1 MTNLYKLKSP
11 TNTIVGDFFMTSI
24 WQKDLNLPEFP
35 SLNSDIKTDVLV
47 IGGGMA
53 GILTAFTLKQ
63 NGIDCV
69 LVEKERIANGTTC
82 GTTAKITYQHGLIFR
97 KILKQYGKEGAE
109 KFLFSGQL
117 SLKKWKEL
125 SDTFDCDFEQKTNYI
140 YSVSDQKIL
149 HDEMAAL
156 DVINYKAELQKNLEI
171 PIKTV
176 GAVAFKNQAQFN
188 PLKFISG
195 IAKNLNIYENTHIK
209 DIIGTCAYT
218 DKYKIYAGKII
229 VTTHF
234 PFIDK
239 HGAYFLKL
247 YQHRSYMVALEK
259 AQMLDGMYVDEA
271 KKGFTFRNYGDTL
284 LLGGG
289 DHRTGKKG
297 GGLNEVRN
305 FQKIHYPYAKQV
317 AHWAAQ
323 DCMSLDE
330 LPYIGHYSKNTPDM
344 LVATGFNKWGMTS
357 SMTAAIILTDL
368 VLGHHNEYADI
379 FSPARCIL
387 KPQLLINT
395 AETTLNLIR
404 PTAPRCTHLGCALKW
419 NKDEHS
425 WDCGCHGSRF
435 DQNGTILNNPANKN
449 LH

>member
-1 MTNLYKLKSP
+1 MST
-11 TNTIVGDFFMTSI
+11 I
-24 WQKDLNLPEFP
+24 WQKDFCLPEFP
-35 SLNSDIKTDVLV
+35 PLNSDIKTDVLV

-63 NGIDCV
+63 NGVDCV
-69 LVEKERIANGTTC
+69 LVEKGRIANGTTC

-109 KFLFSGQL
+109 KFLFSGRLALENFKNL
-117 SLKKWKEL
+117 SN
-125 SDTFDCDFEQKTNYI
+125 TFECDFEQKTNYV
-140 YSVSDQKIL
+140 YSVSDEKIL

-156 DVINYKAELQKNLEI
+156 DVINHKARLQKNLEI
-171 PIKTV
+171 PVNSV
-176 GAVAFKNQAQFN
+176 GAVKIDNQAQFN

-195 IAKNLNIYENTHIK
+195 IAKDLHVYENTHIK

-218 DKYKIYAGKII
+218 NKYKIYAKKII

-239 HGAYFLKL
+239 HGSYFLKL
-247 YQHRSYMVALEK
+247 YQHRSYMVALEN

-271 KKGFTFRNYGDTL
+271 KVGYTFRNHKDL
-284 LLGGG
+284 LILGGG

-297 GGLNEVRN
+297 GGLDEVRN
-305 FQKIHYPYAKQV
+305 FYKVHYPYTKEIT
-317 AHWAAQ
+317 HWAAQ

-330 LPYIGHYSKNTPDM
+330 LPYIGYYSKNTPDM

-357 SMTAAIILTDL
+357 SMTAAYVLTDL
-368 VLGHHNEYADI
+368 ILGRQNDYADI
-379 FSPARCIL
+379 FSPTRSIL

-419 NKDEHS
+419 NKAEHS

-435 DQNGTILNNPANKN
+435 DKNGTILNNPANKN

>member
-1 MTNLYKLKSP
+1 MST
-11 TNTIVGDFFMTSI
+11 I
-24 WQKDLNLPEFP
+24 WQKDLSLPAFP
-35 SLNSDIKTDVLV
+35 PLKSDIKTDVLV

-63 NGIDCV
+63 NGVDCV
-69 LVEKERIANGTTC
+69 LVEKGQIATGTTC

-117 SLKKWKEL
+117 ALQKYREL
-125 SDTFDCDFEQKTNYI
+125 SNTIDCDFEQKTNYV
-140 YSVSDQKIL
+140 YSVSDEKIL
-149 HDEMAAL
+149 QDEMAAL
-156 DVINYKAELQKNLEI
+156 DVINHKARLQKKLEI
-171 PIKTV
+171 PVNSV
-176 GAVAFKNQAQFN
+176 GAVAIDNQAQFN

-195 IAKNLNIYENTHIK
+195 IAENLHIYENTHIK
-209 DIIGTCAYT
+209 DIVGTCAYT
-218 DKYKIYAGKII
+218 NKYKIYANKIV

-234 PFIDK
+234 PFLDK
-239 HGAYFLKL
+239 HGSYFLKL

-271 KKGFTFRNYGDTL
+271 KRGFSFRNYGDTL

-305 FQKIHYPYAKQV
+305 FYKVHYPYAKEIT
-317 AHWAAQ
+317 HWAAQ

-357 SMTAAIILTDL
+357 SMTAATVLSDLILGRQNDYT
-368 VLGHHNEYADI
+368 DI
-379 FSPARCIL
+379 FSPTRNIL

-435 DQNGTILNNPANKN
+435 SGDGTVLNNPANKD